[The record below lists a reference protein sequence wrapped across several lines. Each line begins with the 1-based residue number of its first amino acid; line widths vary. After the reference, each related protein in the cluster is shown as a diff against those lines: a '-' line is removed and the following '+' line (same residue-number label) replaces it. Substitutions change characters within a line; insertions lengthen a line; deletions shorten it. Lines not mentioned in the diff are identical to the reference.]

1 MVTTTDTT
9 EVVTQPKT
17 EEVNQPSFKRWLK
30 HFLYMPATKRYFS
43 KQDQYAIAQA
53 VTEAE
58 CGHVGEIQVVI
69 EGHLPVNQAYY
80 QDTRMRARQ
89 LFAELGVWDT
99 EYNSGVL
106 LYINLCERKVEIVI
120 DRGLKTATQ
129 QIIWDEICKNM
140 VAQLAQEQFKLA
152 VITGV
157 MNIGEVLNQFY
168 AQSIQEQNN
177 ELGNNPIILG

>member
-1 MVTTTDTT
+1 MVTTTETT
-9 EVVTQPKT
+9 EIVTQPKT

-43 KQDQYAIAQA
+43 KQDQDAIAQA
-53 VTEAE
+53 VTQAE

-80 QDTRMRARQ
+80 QETRMRARQ

-120 DRGLKTATQ
+120 DRGIKTATQ
-129 QIIWDEICKNM
+129 QMIWDEICQQM
-140 VAQLAQEQFKLA
+140 IAQLIQQQFKQA

-168 AQSIQEQNN
+168 TESIKEQDN
-177 ELGNNPIILG
+177 ELANAPIIFD